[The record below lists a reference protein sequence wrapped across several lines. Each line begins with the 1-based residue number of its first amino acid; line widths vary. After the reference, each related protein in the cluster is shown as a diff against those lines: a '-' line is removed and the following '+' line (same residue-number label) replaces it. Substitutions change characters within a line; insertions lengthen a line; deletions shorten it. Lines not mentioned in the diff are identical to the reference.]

1 MKKLSVTLLMLAG
14 MILVLAACGPKPV
27 EQTAVSP
34 AAVTPQALIAEGQL
48 EPVNSMDQS
57 FSVPGQVSEVLVK
70 DGDPVKAGQ
79 VLARLAAAPEAQSAL
94 ARAQQEQLAAQQALD
109 SLKTSADVNLAQAK
123 VARIAAEKE
132 QQKAQDRYDAD
143 KSDENQAKLDK
154 ASADLKLAE
163 DVLAKLE
170 TGKGVDPDQQ
180 AVAEARL
187 ASAKAALASAQSALD
202 NLELKSTIAGT
213 VVDLSLQPGQ
223 RVTAGAPVLTVAD
236 GSSWVVKTDNLTE
249 TEVVNV
255 KIGQK
260 ATVTLDALPGS
271 PLSGEVTHINAR
283 FEEKRGDITYTVTV
297 VLTQA
302 DPQMR
307 WGMTAAVQFVP

>member
-14 MILVLAACGPKPV
+14 MILLLAACSPKSA
-27 EQTAVSP
+27 EETAVLP
-34 AAVTPQALIAEGQL
+34 AAVTPAALIAEGRL
-48 EPVNSMDQS
+48 EPVNAMDQS
-57 FSVPGQVSEVLVK
+57 FSVPGQVAEVLVK
-70 DGDPVKAGQ
+70 DGDPVEAGQ
-79 VLARLAAAPEAQSAL
+79 VLARLSASPEAQSAL
-94 ARAQQEQLAAQQALD
+94 ARAQQELLAAQQALD
-109 SLKTSADVNLAQAK
+109 SLQTSAGVNLAQAK
-123 VARIAAEKE
+123 VAKIAAEKE
-132 QQKAQDRYDAD
+132 LEKAQDRYDTD

-170 TGKGVDPDQQ
+170 TGKGVDPNLQ
-180 AVAEARL
+180 AAADARL
-187 ASAKAALASAQSALD
+187 TAAKAALASAQAVLD
-202 NLELKSTIAGT
+202 NLELKSTLAGT
-213 VVDLSLQPGQ
+213 VVDLAFQPGQ
-223 RVTAGAPVLTVAD
+223 RVTAGAPVLNVAD
-236 GSSWVVKTDNLTE
+236 RSSWVVKTDNLTE

-297 VLTQA
+297 VLTQN